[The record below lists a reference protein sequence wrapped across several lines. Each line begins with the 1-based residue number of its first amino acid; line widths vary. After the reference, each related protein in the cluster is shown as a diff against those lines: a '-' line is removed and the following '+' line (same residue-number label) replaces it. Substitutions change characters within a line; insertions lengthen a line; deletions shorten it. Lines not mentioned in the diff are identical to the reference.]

1 MNFTKKG
8 KTCHGTPASRRAEFG
23 DFTGGNLLAAL
34 LWLNVRRGTA
44 HSLALLWQV
53 VFECSPAI
61 VTGEMKSV
69 WQWGGFG
76 RVELYPHP
84 YPLNH
89 THTRIHTHWVL
100 KTNTYTHTHRVLRVY
115 GFYSGTYRLSLIHIS
130 SPRD

>member
-61 VTGEMKSV
+61 VTGEMKIV
-69 WQWGGFG
+69 GVNLAQ
-76 RVELYPHP
+76 R
-84 YPLNH
+84 
-89 THTRIHTHWVL
+89 
-100 KTNTYTHTHRVLRVY
+100 
-115 GFYSGTYRLSLIHIS
+115 SLIS
-130 SPRD
+130 SYSCGKSWLSIFRHWCLIVVSDRGGP